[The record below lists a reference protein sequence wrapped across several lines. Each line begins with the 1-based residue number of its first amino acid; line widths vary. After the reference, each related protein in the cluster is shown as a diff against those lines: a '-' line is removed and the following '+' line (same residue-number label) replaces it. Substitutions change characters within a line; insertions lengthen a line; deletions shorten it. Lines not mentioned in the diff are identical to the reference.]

1 MTEDAIRETAD
12 GVLMEVRV
20 KPSSRR
26 FALSR
31 KDGQLV
37 LEVTSP
43 PQEGKANMEIVK
55 GLRKLLGKD
64 VEIVSGLKSKS
75 KMILVRNAGKEEI
88 EAKIRINNQ

>member
-1 MTEDAIRETAD
+1 MAGDAIRETAD

-20 KPSSRR
+20 RPNARR

-55 GLRKLLGKD
+55 GLRRLFGKD

-75 KMILVRNAGKEEI
+75 KMILVRNTDKEEI
-88 EAKIRINNQ
+88 ETKIRINNQ

>member
-1 MTEDAIRETAD
+1 MAGDAIRETAD

-20 KPSSRR
+20 KPNSRR

-64 VEIVSGLKSKS
+64 VAIVRGLKGREKT
-75 KMILVRNAGKEEI
+75 ILLRGAKLKEI
-88 EAKIRINNQ
+88 ISLF